1 MRFQSSVAVVTPLAL
16 AGAAVN
22 AENAIGAVDSVVSTS
37 HVNSPSTTNDSSPM
51 KRRLIQKIKKRNQLF
66 GNNISSNSKQSGM
79 PDVGILSRS
88 SDTPRFLQ
96 DETDDGVDFFCPRTT
111 CPSTLCD
118 CAEAGGSLEKCS
130 TELQSVCLNGQLGDC
145 VFKDYVHVY
154 QSVYCPFT
162 FCLNDGFL
170 ENQCDCAFYDLYC
183 AQIQEDKVKCDLLK
197 ADAGE
202 DEKMPFFG
210 CDETDLASI
219 CDQSKS
225 CKEKGDLNGLPIGEW
240 KGMAYRMN
248 DAGGRSS
255 SGLVLGTL
263 GLLSAFLFMM
273 NN

>member
-1 MRFQSSVAVVTPLAL
+1 MRFQSTVAVVTPLAL

-22 AENAIGAVDSVVSTS
+22 AENTISAVDTS
-37 HVNSPSTTNDSSPM
+37 NVNSPTTTNDSAPM
-51 KRRLIQKIKKRNQLF
+51 KRRLLQKIKKRNQLF
-66 GNNISSNSKQSGM
+66 GNNASSSSKQSGM
-79 PDVGILSRS
+79 PDVGILSHRS
-88 SDTPRFLQ
+88 SDTPRFLEG
-96 DETDDGVDFFCPRTT
+96 ETDDGVDFFCPRTT
-111 CPSTLCD
+111 CPSALCD
-118 CAEAGGSLEKCS
+118 CAESGGSLEKCS

-145 VFKDYVHVY
+145 VFRDYVEVY

-183 AQIQEDKVKCDLLK
+183 AQIQEDKVKCDLLN
-197 ADAGE
+197 ADADA

-210 CDETDLASI
+210 CDETDLAAV